1 MLVFVPGRI
10 LAWSGVARPA
20 SLGPLEIAGIVAG
33 VAGGTLALWCVL
45 TFALVGNGT
54 PAPFDPPRKLV
65 VRGPYRHV
73 RNPMYLGAA
82 LALAGAAIVYRS
94 LPVLGYLG
102 LFVVATH
109 TFVVWYEEPTLAR
122 LFGAQY
128 EAYRAAVGRWLPKRW
143 TGW

>member
-1 MLVFVPGRI
+1 VLVFVPGRI